1 MAGVNKAII
10 LGNIGQD
17 PKVNQTQSGKT
28 VARFTVATSKK
39 YKQQDGSMAENTQ
52 WHNIVAWNKLAEI
65 VRDYCH
71 KGSKVY
77 VEGEIESRS
86 YEKDGEVKYITE
98 IIANVVQLLD
108 KKEQS
113 SPSGAYGQQGYQ
125 AQGYTQSAPAQSA
138 YGQQPQQGYTQSAP
152 AQAPAPQAGYQRF
165 PSPNGA
171 TQATGNY
178 CPEIHPSG
186 IIPRYDEA
194 GRPLPSSSPNGGEQA
209 PALEPDQIPF

>member
-98 IIANVVQLLD
+98 IVANAVQLLD

-113 SPSGAYGQQGYQ
+113 SPNGSYGQQGYQ

-138 YGQQPQQGYTQSAP
+138 YGQQPQQGYQAQGYN
-152 AQAPAPQAGYQRF
+152 QAPAQRF

-186 IIPRYDEA
+186 IIPRYDEQ
-194 GRPLPSSSPNGGEQA
+194 GRPLNSSSSPNGGEQA
-209 PALEPDQIPF
+209 PAMLEPDQIPF